1 MVQQVINVGNVANDG
16 DGDPLRTAFIK
27 TNDNFT
33 ELFNIGGI
41 TGIAN
46 GSSNIAILDDGVIN
60 MSSANVAN
68 VVVVTSTGV
77 NVTGTTVANVV
88 SAVGNVVSTGL
99 FIGNGSQLTGVTSTT
114 DANTLSGNTLK
125 STIINSSLTSVG
137 TLGSLAVTGNISSGN
152 ANLGNAD
159 KLVQLVM

>member
-33 ELFNIGGI
+33 ELYNIGGI

-46 GSSNIAILDDGVIN
+46 GTSNIAILDDGVIN

-77 NVTGTTVANVV
+77 NIIGTTPLTMVANIV
-88 SAVGNVVSTGL
+88 SATGNVVAAGL
-99 FIGNGSQLTGVTSTT
+99 FIGNGSQLSGVTSTT
-114 DANTLSGNTLK
+114 DANTLTGNTLK
-125 STIINSSLTSVG
+125 STVVNSSLTSVG
-137 TLGSLAVTGNISSGN
+137 TPVSYTHLTLPTKRIV
-152 ANLGNAD
+152 
-159 KLVQLVM
+159 